1 MAHRLLIGKGMI
13 TLNLKRI
20 FLVLTLLPLFAVAAD
35 DCALSDPT
43 LTVQAYTV
51 NPQTERVKMYWQKAN
66 GEAWGTLHALL
77 ADMNSQGQVQMA
89 MNGGIYDES
98 YAPLGLYIENGQ
110 QKVALNLASG
120 EGNFFIRPGG
130 VFYVAGDKVGI
141 VRLDA
146 FKTSKEIQFAVQ
158 SGPMLMENG
167 VINPRIHP
175 NVASR
180 KIRNGVGINKQGNAV
195 FLLSQQATNFYDF
208 ACYAK
213 AKLNVEQLLYLDGTI
228 SHMYMK
234 GGAIPWQRYPFV
246 TMISVEWK
254 GKHCTLEEARQTGTG
269 YTAGKSS
276 DK

>member
-1 MAHRLLIGKGMI
+1 
-13 TLNLKRI
+13 
-20 FLVLTLLPLFAVAAD
+20 
-35 DCALSDPT
+35 
-43 LTVQAYTV
+43 
-51 NPQTERVKMYWQKAN
+51 MYWQKPMAKR
-66 GEAWGTLHALL
+66 GGTLHALL
-77 ADMNSQGQVQMA
+77 ADINSQGQVQMA

-158 SGPMLMENG
+158 SGPLLMENG

-180 KIRNGVGINKQGNAV
+180 K
-195 FLLSQQATNFYDF
+195 
-208 ACYAK
+208 
-213 AKLNVEQLLYLDGTI
+213 
-228 SHMYMK
+228 
-234 GGAIPWQRYPFV
+234 FV
-246 TMISVEWK
+246 TVLGLINM
-254 GKHCTLEEARQTGTG
+254 GTPCFC
-269 YTAGKSS
+269 
-276 DK
+276 

>member
-20 FLVLTLLPLFAVAAD
+20 FLTLTLLPLFAVAAD

-77 ADMNSQGQVQMA
+77 ADMNSQVQMA

-158 SGPMLMENG
+158 SGPMLMENS

-180 KIRNGVGINKQGNAV
+180 K
-195 FLLSQQATNFYDF
+195 
-208 ACYAK
+208 
-213 AKLNVEQLLYLDGTI
+213 
-228 SHMYMK
+228 
-234 GGAIPWQRYPFV
+234 FV
-246 TMISVEWK
+246 TVLGLINM
-254 GKHCTLEEARQTGTG
+254 GMPCFC
-269 YTAGKSS
+269 
-276 DK
+276 

>member
-20 FLVLTLLPLFAVAAD
+20 FLALTLLPLFAVAAD

-158 SGPMLMENG
+158 SGKIKQLLNVQFRFGITGKIIKICRLLAQQKHGIPMF
-167 VINPRIHP
+167 INP
-175 NVASR
+175 NTV
-180 KIRNGVGINKQGNAV
+180 
-195 FLLSQQATNFYDF
+195 TNF
-208 ACYAK
+208 
-213 AKLNVEQLLYLDGTI
+213 T
-228 SHMYMK
+228 
-234 GGAIPWQRYPFV
+234 
-246 TMISVEWK
+246 
-254 GKHCTLEEARQTGTG
+254 
-269 YTAGKSS
+269 
-276 DK
+276 

>member
-1 MAHRLLIGKGMI
+1 MAHRLFIGKGMI

-20 FLVLTLLPLFAVAAD
+20 FLTLTLLPLFAVAAD
-35 DCALSDPT
+35 DCAPSDPT

-77 ADMNSQGQVQMA
+77 ADINSQGQVQMA

-158 SGPMLMENG
+158 SGPLLME
-167 VINPRIHP
+167 
-175 NVASR
+175 
-180 KIRNGVGINKQGNAV
+180 NGVGINKHGNAV

-234 GGAIPWQRYPFV
+234 GEAIPWQRYPFV
-246 TMISVEWK
+246 TMISVEQK
-254 GKHCTLEEARQTGTG
+254 G
-269 YTAGKSS
+269 
-276 DK
+276 

>member
-20 FLVLTLLPLFAVAAD
+20 FLALTLLPLFAVAAD

-77 ADMNSQGQVQMA
+77 ADINIQGQVQMA

-246 TMISVEWK
+246 TMISVERK
-254 GKHCTLEEARQTGTG
+254 G
-269 YTAGKSS
+269 
-276 DK
+276 

>member
-20 FLVLTLLPLFAVAAD
+20 FLALTLLPLFAVAAD

-110 QKVALNLASG
+110 QKV
-120 EGNFFIRPGG
+120 FIRPGG

-146 FKTSKEIQFAVQ
+146 FKASKDIQFAVQ

-228 SHMYMK
+228 SHIYMK

-254 GKHCTLEEARQTGTG
+254 G
-269 YTAGKSS
+269 
-276 DK
+276 

>member
-1 MAHRLLIGKGMI
+1 MAHRLFIGKGMI

-20 FLVLTLLPLFAVAAD
+20 FLTLTLLPLFAVAAD
-35 DCALSDPT
+35 DCAPSDPT

-51 NPQTERVKMYWQKAN
+51 NPQIERVKMYWQKAN

-77 ADMNSQGQVQMA
+77 ADINSQGQVQMA

-130 VFYVAGDKVGI
+130 VFYVAGDQVGI

-146 FKTSKEIQFAVQ
+146 CKTSKEI
-158 SGPMLMENG
+158 
-167 VINPRIHP
+167 H
-175 NVASR
+175 
-180 KIRNGVGINKQGNAV
+180 NGVGINKHGNAV

-234 GGAIPWQRYPFV
+234 GEAIPWQRYPFV
-246 TMISVEWK
+246 TMISVEQK
-254 GKHCTLEEARQTGTG
+254 G
-269 YTAGKSS
+269 
-276 DK
+276 

>member
-1 MAHRLLIGKGMI
+1 MAHQLLIGKGMI

-20 FLVLTLLPLFAVAAD
+20 FLALTLLPLFAVAAD

-77 ADMNSQGQVQMA
+77 ADINSQGQVQMA

-130 VFYVAGDKVGI
+130 VFYVA
-141 VRLDA
+141 
-146 FKTSKEIQFAVQ
+146 
-158 SGPMLMENG
+158 
-167 VINPRIHP
+167 
-175 NVASR
+175 
-180 KIRNGVGINKQGNAV
+180 
-195 FLLSQQATNFYDF
+195 
-208 ACYAK
+208 
-213 AKLNVEQLLYLDGTI
+213 
-228 SHMYMK
+228 
-234 GGAIPWQRYPFV
+234 
-246 TMISVEWK
+246 
-254 GKHCTLEEARQTGTG
+254 
-269 YTAGKSS
+269 
-276 DK
+276 

>member
-1 MAHRLLIGKGMI
+1 MAHQLLIGKGMI

-20 FLVLTLLPLFAVAAD
+20 FLALTLLPLFAVAAD

-77 ADMNSQGQVQMA
+77 ADINSQGQVQMA

-158 SGPMLMENG
+158 SGPLLMENG
-167 VINPRIHP
+167 VINPRILP
-175 NVASR
+175 TSP
-180 KIRNGVGINKQGNAV
+180 
-195 FLLSQQATNFYDF
+195 QA
-208 ACYAK
+208 K
-213 AKLNVEQLLYLDGTI
+213 
-228 SHMYMK
+228 
-234 GGAIPWQRYPFV
+234 FV
-246 TMISVEWK
+246 TVLGLINM
-254 GKHCTLEEARQTGTG
+254 GTPCFC
-269 YTAGKSS
+269 
-276 DK
+276 

>member
-1 MAHRLLIGKGMI
+1 MAHQLLIGKGMI

-20 FLVLTLLPLFAVAAD
+20 FLALTLLPLFAVAAD

-77 ADMNSQGQVQMA
+77 ADINSQGQVQMA

-146 FKTSKEIQFAVQ
+146 FKASKDIQFAVQ

-180 KIRNGVGINKQGNAV
+180 KIRNGVGINKHGNAV

-213 AKLNVEQLLYLDGTI
+213 AKLNVEQLLL
-228 SHMYMK
+228 S
-234 GGAIPWQRYPFV
+234 
-246 TMISVEWK
+246 
-254 GKHCTLEEARQTGTG
+254 
-269 YTAGKSS
+269 
-276 DK
+276 

>member
-1 MAHRLLIGKGMI
+1 
-13 TLNLKRI
+13 
-20 FLVLTLLPLFAVAAD
+20 
-35 DCALSDPT
+35 
-43 LTVQAYTV
+43 
-51 NPQTERVKMYWQKAN
+51 
-66 GEAWGTLHALL
+66 
-77 ADMNSQGQVQMA
+77 
-89 MNGGIYDES
+89 
-98 YAPLGLYIENGQ
+98 
-110 QKVALNLASG
+110 
-120 EGNFFIRPGG
+120 
-130 VFYVAGDKVGI
+130 
-141 VRLDA
+141 
-146 FKTSKEIQFAVQ
+146 
-158 SGPMLMENG
+158 MENG

-228 SHMYMK
+228 SHIYMK

-246 TMISVEWK
+246 TMISVSGK
-254 GKHCTLEEARQTGTG
+254 VKHCTLEEARQTGTG

>member
-1 MAHRLLIGKGMI
+1 MAHQLLIGKGMI

-20 FLVLTLLPLFAVAAD
+20 FLALTLLPLFAVAAD

-77 ADMNSQGQVQMA
+77 ADINSQGQVQMA

-146 FKTSKEIQFAVQ
+146 FKASKD
-158 SGPMLMENG
+158 
-167 VINPRIHP
+167 
-175 NVASR
+175 
-180 KIRNGVGINKQGNAV
+180 GNAV

-246 TMISVEWK
+246 TMISVERK
-254 GKHCTLEEARQTGTG
+254 G
-269 YTAGKSS
+269 
-276 DK
+276 

>member
-1 MAHRLLIGKGMI
+1 M
-13 TLNLKRI
+13 
-20 FLVLTLLPLFAVAAD
+20 
-35 DCALSDPT
+35 
-43 LTVQAYTV
+43 
-51 NPQTERVKMYWQKAN
+51 
-66 GEAWGTLHALL
+66 
-77 ADMNSQGQVQMA
+77 
-89 MNGGIYDES
+89 
-98 YAPLGLYIENGQ
+98 
-110 QKVALNLASG
+110 ALNLASG

-141 VRLDA
+141 IRLDA

-158 SGPMLMENG
+158 SGPMLLENG

-213 AKLNVEQLLYLDGTI
+213 AKLNVEPLLYLDGTI

-234 GGAIPWQRYPFV
+234 GGQSRGNAILLSP
-246 TMISVEWK
+246 
-254 GKHCTLEEARQTGTG
+254 
-269 YTAGKSS
+269 
-276 DK
+276 

>member
-1 MAHRLLIGKGMI
+1 MAHRLFIGKGMI

-20 FLVLTLLPLFAVAAD
+20 FLTLTLLPLFAVAAD
-35 DCALSDPT
+35 DCAPSDPT

-77 ADMNSQGQVQMA
+77 ADINSQGQVQMA

-120 EGNFFIRPGG
+120 EGDFFIRPGG

-158 SGPMLMENG
+158 SGPLLME
-167 VINPRIHP
+167 
-175 NVASR
+175 
-180 KIRNGVGINKQGNAV
+180 NAV

-234 GGAIPWQRYPFV
+234 GEAIPWQRYPFV
-246 TMISVEWK
+246 TMISVEQK
-254 GKHCTLEEARQTGTG
+254 G
-269 YTAGKSS
+269 
-276 DK
+276 